1 MSNELPKL
9 PESDAEAVFNKLVQ
23 GSAVPSETLANV
35 PEKYRKFFTMA
46 LAAQSRKSETGK
58 MDLTKNARP
67 EELEFLKKANIP
79 LNEVPA
85 DIAKS
90 LEQYGFYPDE
100 ESQLAAMKN
109 KKPLDVSSIK
119 EVSLEEVDD
128 KTKKEVLDM
137 LEKFKANQGVPIIDT
152 SKLPLP
158 GQTGKATQ
166 PVNSPADPNQFFS
179 QLKEKPAEVQQPPS
193 ATPAAPLPPPA
204 PAASSTMTPTPPVNN
219 ICKCCSWDNNN
230 EYPVNPDKEDITN
243 RLISIASATQG
254 GDGRFRKTYRLFGGR
269 LEVSF
274 REILNSEGRQ
284 IYLCEQGKVAAG
296 NDQSEAAQLGRLFS
310 LDRIQNRRFCCG
322 VEKIVRPGFS
332 VVIPPLSEWIKQHN
346 GDADKALD
354 ELENYVRDKGFVA
367 ESNLLAAVQKWLG
380 FEQLV
385 IKLWRDQSFYNGSL

>member
-23 GSAVPSETLANV
+23 GAAVDPDQLSNV

-67 EELEFLKKANIP
+67 EELEFLKKVNIP
-79 LNEVPA
+79 LDEVPA
-85 DIAKS
+85 DLAKS

-100 ESQLAAMKN
+100 ASQLEAMKN

-119 EVSLEEVDD
+119 EIPLEEADE
-128 KTKKEVLDM
+128 KTQKDMLEM
-137 LEKFKANQGVPIIDT
+137 LEKFKAGQGVPIIDT
-152 SKLPLP
+152 SKFPLP
-158 GQTGKATQ
+158 EKIGKATQ
-166 PVNSPADPNQFFS
+166 PVNSPANPDQFFS
-179 QLKEKPAEVQQPPS
+179 QMKEKPAEVPQQPP
-193 ATPAAPLPPPA
+193 AA
-204 PAASSTMTPTPPVNN
+204 PAAAPAPPAQPAATTMTTPVSN

-230 EYPVNPDKEDITN
+230 EYPANPDKEDITN

-269 LEVSF
+269 LEVGF

-296 NDQSEAAQLGRLFS
+296 NDQSEAAQMGRLFS

-332 VVIPPLSEWIKQHN
+332 VVIPPLADWIKQHD

-354 ELENYVRDKGFVA
+354 ALENYVRDQGFVA
-367 ESNLLAAVQKWLG
+367 ESNLLSAVQKWLE